1 MRAMTSTDASFLR
14 TLCSLRWLATAG
26 QAATILVATWAMRL
40 PLPQLPLWSGVAALA
55 LFNLY
60 AQLRLRHADT
70 AAPATAFGHIL
81 VDVTVLTW
89 MVGWSG
95 GIGNAF
101 GSLFLV
107 LIALAALAL
116 PLRWALAVALACV
129 AGYAVSALFGL
140 PLPRGP
146 QQTLDLQRWGMAANF
161 LLSTVVVLVFSTRLA
176 LSLRERERELALLR
190 ERFTRNEGIV
200 ALATHAAS
208 VAHELNTPLATMT
221 LLTDDIV
228 EQSAQPE
235 LREDLET
242 LRELLV
248 QCRERVLALAAPAQR
263 PGGGTVALAH
273 VLHQWQ
279 LVRPTVQ
286 LRRNDDAPL
295 QLRLESAIGHLL
307 QVLLNNA
314 ADAGERAGH
323 PQVDLSVRVTGSEL
337 VGEVR
342 DYGGGFDANQV
353 ALPATLF
360 RSGKPDSMGV
370 GLALSHAT
378 IERLGGELWTQPA
391 PDHGT
396 RVGFRLPLLALET
409 PA

>member
-1 MRAMTSTDASFLR
+1 MTSTDASFLR

-242 LRELLV
+242 LGELLV

>member
-1 MRAMTSTDASFLR
+1 MTSTDASFLR

-295 QLRLESAIGHLL
+295 QLRMESAIGHLL

>member
-1 MRAMTSTDASFLR
+1 MNSTDASFLR

>member
-1 MRAMTSTDASFLR
+1 MTSTDASFLR